1 MKQMKKLVLNCSEMT
16 ISDAPEPVE
25 VLIPLKD
32 LDDKRDKDKLK
43 LKLKDGTFLKTGQ
56 PIMPGV
62 FSTVTGTVKGLE
74 SLLLGSEAAAA
85 VRIEVSGEEEVDSGI
100 KKEPAYLEKTRID
113 LLERL
118 NRANLGFR
126 DDLETVKTVIVSAV
140 DTDPLHAVC
149 HQVLREKKEV
159 VIEGLKLVKYLVSAE
174 QVILAVPEPLYG
186 PVSEAAGDSAAVFK
200 VNPVYPDILPEML
213 LDSLSTVYD
222 VESHLFL
229 GVEKLVA
236 AVEALRHGKP
246 FVHKVVSVI
255 DENGTRN
262 RRVRLGTPIRE
273 LLKDTYI
280 KDGDKVIVGGGFRG
294 TACFN
299 LDRPVTDDMD
309 SIYVQHSDK
318 GEVNHDRNNPCINCG
333 KCVTVCPVDLDV
345 NLICRYSEFSI
356 FEKCHEMGVTACIEC
371 GLCAYYCP
379 SGRSLVQFIR
389 LAKTEEPAGEEEVMV
404 EALENGEE
412 ES

>member
-1 MKQMKKLVLNCSEMT
+1 MN
-16 ISDAPEPVE
+16 
-25 VLIPLKD
+25 
-32 LDDKRDKDKLK
+32 
-43 LKLKDGTFLKTGQ
+43 
-56 PIMPGV
+56 
-62 FSTVTGTVKGLE
+62 
-74 SLLLGSEAAAA
+74 
-85 VRIEVSGEEEVDSGI
+85 
-100 KKEPAYLEKTRID
+100 
-113 LLERL
+113 
-118 NRANLGFR
+118 
-126 DDLETVKTVIVSAV
+126 
-140 DTDPLHAVC
+140 
-149 HQVLREKKEV
+149 
-159 VIEGLKLVKYLVSAE
+159 
-174 QVILAVPEPLYG
+174 
-186 PVSEAAGDSAAVFK
+186 
-200 VNPVYPDILPEML
+200 
-213 LDSLSTVYD
+213 SLSTVYD
-222 VESHLFL
+222 VENHLFI

-246 FVHKVVSVI
+246 FVHKVVTVI
-255 DENGTRN
+255 DESGTRN

-318 GEVNHDRNNPCINCG
+318 GEVSHDRNKPCINCG
-333 KCVTVCPVDLDV
+333 KCVKVCPVDLDV

-389 LAKTEEPAGEEEVMV
+389 LAKREEPAGEEEVMV